1 MRMIVTVM
9 AGCVVLAMAS
19 GAGAQAPS
27 TTPGQSQS
35 PGSSETSSHQSHPP
49 TTGSGMAG
57 EHMMGQGMMGQGMMG
72 HEMMGQGMMCPMMG
86 QHMMGMGMG
95 MGPRMM
101 GGMMASSDPK
111 AMARMLKLRGDILK
125 AIGEVMVKHAQEME
139 QAK

>member
-9 AGCVVLAMAS
+9 AGCVVLAMVS
-19 GAGAQAPS
+19 GAGAQTPS

-35 PGSSETSSHQSHPP
+35 SGSSETSGHQSHSP
-49 TTGSGMAG
+49 TTDSGMT
-57 EHMMGQGMMGQGMMG
+57 GQHMMGQGMMG

-86 QHMMGMGMG
+86 QQMMGMGIG

-101 GGMMASSDPK
+101 GGMMNTSDPK
-111 AMARMLKLRGDILK
+111 AMAQMLKLRGDILK